1 MSFWG
6 CANYSNLS
14 RHSGLSEQPY
24 RRRFGGKP
32 GFIEFN
38 RIGNS
43 EMFLPSALKIAVL
56 DASFAS
62 KSGGNI
68 YGLGKFYNGK
78 QGKAKTGLDITAPK
92 PEALLAALP

>member
-1 MSFWG
+1 MLVSFWG

-43 EMFLPSALKIAVL
+43 EMIQS
-56 DASFAS
+56 
-62 KSGGNI
+62 
-68 YGLGKFYNGK
+68 
-78 QGKAKTGLDITAPK
+78 
-92 PEALLAALP
+92 LLR